1 MMSEVRSML
10 VNGWSCSLPCHPKN
24 LLPYWLMSPLCSP
37 SPPSSSSSLHKSSSF
52 SSSMKNK
59 HHNHKHKHNKD
70 SIFTFFLSLLVL
82 MTQPTSTSSSS
93 TTTLSKSLLMVYV
106 KILPFLLSSLLVVQV
121 SSCNQVDKDSLLE
134 FYGNISVSSSHP
146 SLVWNTSLDCC
157 SWEGITCDAV
167 DLRVTH
173 LWLPSRGL
181 TGFISPS
188 ITTLTSLTHLNL
200 SNNWLSGNLDNR
212 FFSLLN
218 HLLVLDLSYNH
229 ISGELP
235 PFAAAA
241 DNRSKSVIQEVDL
254 SSNLFNGTL
263 PYSLIHYLADAASG
277 GSLVSFNVSNNS
289 FTGQIPTSIFCINDH
304 NSSSLRFLDYSSNGF
319 DGTIQPG
326 LGACSKLER
335 FRAGFNFLSGKI
347 PNDIFDAV
355 SLTEISLPR
364 NKLDGTIDDSIVSLT
379 NLTVLELY
387 SNYLIGPVPSDIGNL
402 SKLENLLLHVNNLTG
417 TLPPSLM
424 NCVNLVVLNL
434 RVNKFEGNLSAFN
447 FSRFL
452 KLATLDLGNNNFTGV
467 LPPTLYACKSLAA
480 VRLASNQL
488 EGQISPE
495 ILKLQSLSFLSISTN
510 NLANVTGALRI
521 LTGLKKLSTLMLSKN
536 FFNEMIPDDANIIG
550 PDEFQSIQILGLG
563 GCNFTGQI
571 PGWLVNLKKLE
582 VLDLSYNRIS
592 GPIPPWLGTLPQL
605 FYIDLSFNN
614 LTGVFP
620 VELTTLPALT
630 SQKTND
636 AVQRTYLELPVFAN
650 ANNVSQMQYNQLSS
664 LPPAIYLCNNTLNGS
679 IPIQIGQLKV
689 LHQLTLCNNNFSG
702 SIPDQ
707 ISNLINLEK
716 LDLSR
721 NQLSGEIPS
730 SLKSLH
736 FLSYFSVAYNH
747 LQGQIPT
754 GSQFDTFSSSSFEG
768 NSQLCGA
775 QIQHSCPSQQN
786 TNNTAVSRGPNKKIM
801 IVLIIVACF
810 GAASITT
817 VFTLW
822 ILSKRRINPGE
833 DHGKIELETIS
844 PYSNSGVHPEVD
856 KEASLV
862 VLFPNKTFETKDLTI
877 FEILKATENFSQA
890 NIIGCGG
897 FGLVYKATLPNG
909 TLLAIKKLSGDLG
922 LMEREFKAEVEALS
936 TAQHENLVALQGY
949 CVHEGYRLLIYNYME
964 NGSLDYWLHEKAD
977 GAYQLDWP
985 TRLKIARG
993 ASCGLAYLHQ
1003 ICEPHIVHRDIKS
1016 SNILLNEKFEAHVA
1030 DFGLSRLIL
1039 PYHTHV
1045 TTELV
1050 GTLGY
1055 IPPEYGQ
1062 AWVATLRGDVYSFG
1076 VVLLELLTGRRPVDV
1091 CRPKMSRELVGW
1103 VQQMRNEGKQ
1113 DQVFDPILRGKGFEG
1128 EMLQVLDVA
1137 CMCVNYNPF
1146 KRPSIKEVVDWLKN
1160 VGSTNQDRNK
1170 E

>member
-1 MMSEVRSML
+1 MIS
-10 VNGWSCSLPCHPKN
+10 
-24 LLPYWLMSPLCSP
+24 
-37 SPPSSSSSLHKSSSF
+37 
-52 SSSMKNK
+52 
-59 HHNHKHKHNKD
+59 
-70 SIFTFFLSLLVL
+70 LVL
-82 MTQPTSTSSSS
+82 MTPQPYKSTTSTP
-93 TTTLSKSLLMVYV
+93 SKFLFMVYV
-106 KILPFLLSSLLVVQV
+106 KILSFLLLSLLVVQV
-121 SSCNQVDKDSLLE
+121 SSCNQFDKDTLLA
-134 FYGNISVSSSHP
+134 FSDNLSISSPYLPLNWTNSI
-146 SLVWNTSLDCC
+146 DCC
-157 SWEGITCDAV
+157 SWEGITCDV
-167 DLRVTH
+167 DLRVIN
-173 LWLPSRGL
+173 LSLPFRGL
-181 TGFISPS
+181 NGFISPS
-188 ITTLTSLTHLNL
+188 ITNLTSLTHLNL
-200 SNNWLSGNLDNR
+200 SNNWLSGNLDNH

-235 PFAAAA
+235 PFVA
-241 DNRSKSVIQEVDL
+241 DNTSRSSGGVIEEVDL

-263 PYSLIHYLADAASG
+263 PSSLVQYLAAAAEG

-289 FTGQIPTSIFCINDH
+289 FTGQIPTSLFCINGH
-304 NSSSLRFLDYSSNGF
+304 NSSSLRLLDYSYNDF

-326 LGACSKLER
+326 LGACSKLEK
-335 FRAGFNFLSGKI
+335 FRAGFNSLSGTI
-347 PNDIFDAV
+347 PGDVFYAV

-364 NKLDGTIDDSIVSLT
+364 NNLTGTIGDGIVSLI

-387 SNYLIGPVPSDIGNL
+387 SNQLIGLIPSDIGNL
-402 SKLENLLLHVNNLTG
+402 SNLERLLLHVNNLTG

-434 RVNKFEGNLSAFN
+434 RVNNFEGNLSALN
-447 FSRFL
+447 FSGLL
-452 KLATLDLGNNNFTGV
+452 KLATLDLGNNQFTGM

-495 ILKLQSLSFLSISTN
+495 ILGLQSLSFLSISSN
-510 NLANVTGALRI
+510 NLTNVTGALRI

-536 FFNEMIPDDANIIG
+536 FNNEIIPDDEKIIDPDGFRNI
-550 PDEFQSIQILGLG
+550 QVLGLG

-571 PGWLVNLKKLE
+571 PGWLLNMKKLE
-582 VLDLSYNRIS
+582 VMDLSYNHIS
-592 GPIPPWLGTLPQL
+592 GSIPSWLGTLPQL

-614 LTGVFP
+614 LTGIFP

-630 SQKTND
+630 SQKAND
-636 AVQRTYLELPVFAN
+636 EVQRTYLELPVFAN
-650 ANNVSQMQYNQLSS
+650 ANNVSEMQYNQLSS
-664 LPPAIYLCNNTLNGS
+664 LPPAIYFGNNNLNGS
-679 IPIQIGQLKV
+679 IPVEIGQLKV

-702 SIPDQ
+702 NIPDQ
-707 ISNLINLEK
+707 ISKLINLEK

-721 NQLSGEIPS
+721 NQLSGEIPG
-730 SLKSLH
+730 SLKMLH
-736 FLSYFSVAYNH
+736 FLSFFSVAYNH

-754 GSQFDTFSSSSFEG
+754 GGQFDTFSFSSFEG
-768 NSQLCGA
+768 NQQLCGA
-775 QIQHSCPSQQN
+775 VIQQSCLSQQN
-786 TNNTAVSRGPNKKIM
+786 TNSTAPIHGSKKKI
-801 IVLIIVACF
+801 IIGLIIVACF
-810 GAASITT
+810 GMTAIMT
-817 VFTLW
+817 VLTLW
-822 ILSKRRINPGE
+822 ILSKRRINPGG
-833 DHGKIELETIS
+833 DQDKIEMES
-844 PYSNSGVHPEVD
+844 MSAYSNNSGVHPEVD

-862 VLFPNKTFETKDLTI
+862 VMFPNKTFGTKDLTI
-877 FEILKATENFSQA
+877 FDILKATENFSPT

-909 TLLAIKKLSGDLG
+909 TILAIKKLSGDLG

-949 CVHEGYRLLIYNYME
+949 CVHDGYRLLIYNYME
-964 NGSLDYWLHEKAD
+964 KGSLDYWLHERAD
-977 GAYQLDWP
+977 VSPQLDWP
-985 TRLKIARG
+985 TRLKIAQG
-993 ASCGLAYLHQ
+993 ASCGLGYLHQ

-1016 SNILLNEKFEAHVA
+1016 SNILLNEKFEARVA

-1091 CRPKMSRELVGW
+1091 CKPKMARELVGW

-1113 DQVFDPILRGKGFEG
+1113 EQVFDTILRGKGFEE
-1128 EMLQVLDVA
+1128 EMLKVLDVA

-1146 KRPSIKEVVDWLKN
+1146 KRPSIKEVVDLLQN
-1160 VGSTNQDRNK
+1160 VGSTNQQRNK